1 MGLQFRVTPLFF
13 RHSTKNIN
21 HSENTMHLGS
31 LRTLFLALSI
41 GFCGASLAQKDE
53 ALLKAADGRKAGF
66 VADLEKLVNIDSG
79 TGDTQGLGR
88 IEAFLVARLKAVGA
102 DVSLV
107 PSEAPAVGNIIVAT
121 LKGKGTKK
129 AMLMVHHDTV
139 YPAGDAARRPFR
151 IAGNK
156 AFGPGVADAKPGL
169 LFILNSLELLRERG
183 FDRYSTITV
192 SINADEEKSSLGS
205 RALIRKLAA
214 DQDLVL
220 SFEPPE
226 QEQVIISTN
235 GIAYV
240 HLDVKGLASHAGSA
254 PEKGRNAAIEMANQ
268 LLQLKDLGDPLK
280 GTTVNWTVLQSGD
293 RINVIPDQASAKAD
307 MRLSA
312 LSELDRVQQDAN
324 RISQKKLIAG
334 TEVTVRV
341 EDRRPPFSKNAN
353 TDALAIAAQAIYQD
367 LGKTLEPVA
376 MRFGTDAGFA
386 FNPANPRQAV
396 LEGMGIVGDKL
407 HNPDEWAD
415 LDSIVPRLYLTVKL
429 MENVLSGQ

>member
-1 MGLQFRVTPLFF
+1 MHFRSF
-13 RHSTKNIN
+13 
-21 HSENTMHLGS
+21 
-31 LRTLFLALSI
+31 RTLFLALSI
-41 GFCGASLAQKDE
+41 AFCGTSLAQKDDV
-53 ALLKAADGRKAGF
+53 LLKAVDGRKAGF
-66 VADLEKLVNIDSG
+66 VTDLEKLVNMDSG
-79 TGDTQGLGR
+79 TGYTEGLTR
-88 IEAFLVARLKAVGA
+88 IEAILVARLKALGA
-102 DVSLV
+102 EVKLS
-107 PSEAPAVGNIIVAT
+107 PSEPPAVGNIIVAT

-129 AMLMVHHDTV
+129 AMLMVHYDTV
-139 YPAGDAARRPFR
+139 FATGEAAKRPFR
-151 IAGNK
+151 IEGNK

-169 LFILNSLELLRERG
+169 LFIMNSLELLKERG
-183 FDRYSTITV
+183 FDGYSTITV
-192 SINADEEKSSLGS
+192 AINADEEKSSLGS
-205 RALIRKLAA
+205 RAAIKKLAA

-226 QEQVIISTN
+226 REQVIISTN

-240 HLDVKGLASHAGSA
+240 HLDVKGLSSHAGSA
-254 PEKGRNAAIEMANQ
+254 PEKGRNAAMEMANQ
-268 LLQLKDLGDPLK
+268 LLLLKDLGDPVK
-280 GTTVNWTVLQSGD
+280 GTTVNWTVMQSGD
-293 RINVIPDQASAKAD
+293 RINVIPDNASAKAD

-353 TDALAIAAQAIYQD
+353 TDALAVRAIAIYKD

-386 FNPANPRQAV
+386 FNPANPKQAV

-429 MENVLSGQ
+429 MEDVLSAK